1 MKHVILL
8 LVAVALPPVAYYN
21 TLGAQRTKQI
31 ETDSLKLKEL
41 TVRVEQA
48 RAAKNKLSQF
58 HDEAARLGE
67 ELAKLRTILP
77 PAMDI
82 DGIRALAEEKAAA
95 SGVRLTKFAV
105 RENQSID
112 TQVVGTAVATSDFF
126 SDIAS
131 ASRII
136 DVTYVTLRKD
146 PDGWRTDF
154 VMTSYAM
161 PDSPPRAPAPQ

>member
-8 LVAVALPPVAYYN
+8 LLAVALPPVAYYN

-31 ETDSLKLKEL
+31 EIDSLKLKEL

-58 HDEAARLGE
+58 HDEAARLGV

-82 DGIRALAEEKAAA
+82 DALRAIAEEKAA
-95 SGVRLTKFAV
+95 SRGMRLTKFAV

-112 TQVVGTAVATSDFF
+112 AQAVGPAEATSEFF
-126 SDIAS
+126 SDIAN
-131 ASRII
+131 ALRII

-146 PDGWRTDF
+146 PGGWRTDF
-154 VMTSYAM
+154 VMTSFAM
-161 PDSPPRAPAPQ
+161 PDSPH

>member
-8 LVAVALPPVAYYN
+8 LLAVALPPVAYYN
-21 TLGAQRTKQI
+21 TLGTAHAKQI
-31 ETDSLKLKEL
+31 DKDSLKLKEL

-48 RAAKNKLSQF
+48 HAAKNKLSQF
-58 HDEAARLGE
+58 HEEAARLAE
-67 ELAKLRTILP
+67 ELVKLRTILP

-82 DGIRALAEEKAAA
+82 DGLRAIAEEKAAA
-95 SGVRLTKFAV
+95 RGVRLTKFAV

-112 TQVVGTAVATSDFF
+112 AEIVGAAGATSDFF
-126 SDIAS
+126 SDIAN
-131 ASRII
+131 AQRII

-146 PDGWRTDF
+146 PGGWRTDF

-161 PDSPPRAPAPQ
+161 PDSPR

>member
-8 LVAVALPPVAYYN
+8 LLAVALPPVAYYN
-21 TLGAQRTKQI
+21 TLGAQRAKQI
-31 ETDSLKLKEL
+31 ETDSVKLKEL
-41 TVRVEQA
+41 TIRVEQA
-48 RAAKNKLSQF
+48 RAAKNKLAQF
-58 HDEAARLGE
+58 HDESARLAE
-67 ELAKLRTILP
+67 ELEKLRRILP

-82 DGIRALAEEKAAA
+82 DGIRAIAEEKAGAR
-95 SGVRLTKFAV
+95 GVHLTKFVV

-112 TQVVGTAVATSDFF
+112 AEVVGAAMATSEFF
-126 SDIAS
+126 TDIAN

-146 PDGWRTDF
+146 PAGWRTDF

-161 PDSPPRAPAPQ
+161 PDSPH

>member
-8 LVAVALPPVAYYN
+8 LLAVALPPVAYYN
-21 TLGAQRTKQI
+21 TLGAARAKQI
-31 ETDSLKLKEL
+31 EADSMKLREL

-58 HDEAARLGE
+58 HDESARLAE
-67 ELAKLRTILP
+67 ELAKLRRILP

-82 DGIRALAEEKAAA
+82 DGIRAIAEEKAAA
-95 SGVRLTKFAV
+95 RGVRLTKFAV

-112 TQVVGTAVATSDFF
+112 AEIIGAAKATSEFF
-126 SDIAS
+126 ADIAS
-131 ASRII
+131 APRVI

-146 PDGWRTDF
+146 PGGWRTDF

-161 PDSPPRAPAPQ
+161 PDSPR